1 MHTTGN
7 CSNLPKVLDP
17 CHWDLTKVGLMVPPL
32 CPFMDLLGDTKRIVM
47 QSFNKT
53 IEVNLCA
60 AKWQLVKK
68 LAWIGNRITVKFMK
82 KKKCEFL
89 HYKEFLGLLSIKS
102 LRTNKSWNF
111 KKLASFS
118 SCSTYFS
125 TYYDTSTVPW
135 PWRVL
140 LILFLFFNSG

>member
-1 MHTTGN
+1 MLAAEVKPTFTREHSTFLVCVALSQVVGFAGKMVSSMHTTGN

-68 LAWIGNRITVKFMK
+68 LA
-82 KKKCEFL
+82 
-89 HYKEFLGLLSIKS
+89 
-102 LRTNKSWNF
+102 
-111 KKLASFS
+111 
-118 SCSTYFS
+118 
-125 TYYDTSTVPW
+125 
-135 PWRVL
+135 
-140 LILFLFFNSG
+140 